1 MEKNFD
7 NLTMI
12 LDKCKEEMH
21 GAANEDELQ
30 RLISDAHNYID
41 TCNSE
46 LEQAKKAIELTN
58 EQLNAVTEAHK
69 ESEHRADLAATEE
82 SDAHTAW
89 EMAKKM
95 LDDATIADSL
105 ANKEAAM
112 ILQKAQLFC
121 RIL

>member
-46 LEQAKKAIELTN
+46 LEQAKKTIELTN
-58 EQLNAVTEAHK
+58 EPVSYTHLRMDTYIYLNF
-69 ESEHRADLAATEE
+69 L
-82 SDAHTAW
+82 
-89 EMAKKM
+89 
-95 LDDATIADSL
+95 IP
-105 ANKEAAM
+105 
-112 ILQKAQLFC
+112 LFSC
-121 RIL
+121 SKLFYL